1 MQQWKFFLRTYIQN
15 DIFLT
20 QGLIYRKT
28 WLGIYENQKNL
39 VVVLMERMV
48 KKFCE
53 RGMERTVLKFLQQ
66 AEEERRGEC
75 FKKME

>member
-1 MQQWKFFLRTYIQN
+1 
-15 DIFLT
+15 
-20 QGLIYRKT
+20 
-28 WLGIYENQKNL
+28 
-39 VVVLMERMV
+39 MERMV